1 MVDALSLLISH
12 SMLVYVIWRLMGM
25 RDPDEKIAQRH
36 RKSGWKANRSSN
48 A

>member
-12 SMLVYVIWRLMGM
+12 GMLVYVLWRLIGL
-25 RDPDEKIAQRH
+25 RDPDEKSVLRH
-36 RKSGWKANRSSN
+36 RKGGWKSSRGPD